1 MAEKRKTGCWVG
13 LGIAVLVLVIA
24 ASAVW
29 IAYTGLQ
36 AKRALESAADALS
49 GAQSALLAG
58 DVEAADTAVTE
69 ASVLTTDARAKTSD
83 PVWSVVGAIP
93 YLGATPRTVTL
104 SSQAADD
111 VISGALPKF
120 VAAARVLD
128 ISTIK
133 YADGTVDLA
142 RLPETSTQLASATA
156 DLEKAAQ
163 ALAEAPTSGVIGVVS
178 EAKEE
183 LSAEVD
189 QALGVSTT
197 AASLLGITPQ
207 LLGANGPQTYFV
219 AFQSPV
225 EIRGTGGFLGSFGIL
240 TMDGGKLVQKDVAGN
255 SDLTNFPNPVVDMGP
270 DYRDLYGEDST
281 EWVNMNMSPNFPY
294 AGIQWQAAWQRQS
307 GVTPA
312 GVVSIDV
319 SAMQSLLAATGPV
332 TAPDGRKITADNA
345 IPFFGNEIYREFA
358 NDNGAREDYQAEV
371 ATILLERVIG
381 LEGKTQPIV
390 EALTESVSGGHLQ
403 MWSGDPSIQSTLA
416 ATPIG
421 GETPT
426 ASGPYAQL
434 VLNNGGGNKLDYFL
448 QRQLTYTSGKCEGDM
463 RSSTITATLTN
474 TVTEAAADGLP
485 SRSGLVNRVLTYV
498 HLPIGGGV
506 TQVRIDGQ
514 PAQASFGREKDRT
527 VALFILDLPPG
538 DSVTVDLDVLE
549 PVSDAAPVVPV
560 QPMITEQET
569 TVNWSGC

>member
-1 MAEKRKTGCWVG
+1 MAEKRRTGCWVG

-24 ASAVW
+24 ASAAW
-29 IAYTGLQ
+29 IAFTGLQ

-58 DVEAADTAVTE
+58 DVDAADTAVSE

-93 YLGATPRTVTL
+93 YLGSTPRTVTL

-133 YADGTVDLA
+133 DADGTVDLA
-142 RLPETSTQLASATA
+142 RLPETSAQLASATA

-163 ALAEAPTSGVIGVVS
+163 ALAEAPTSGVIGEVT
-178 EAKEE
+178 EAKDE
-183 LSAEVD
+183 LSAKVD

-207 LLGANGPQTYFV
+207 LLGENGPQTYFV

-240 TMDGGKLVQKDVAGN
+240 TMDGGKLVSKEVASN
-255 SDLTNFPNPVVDMGP
+255 SDLKNFPAPVVDMGP
-270 DYRDLYGEDST
+270 DYFELYGENST
-281 EWVNMNMSPNFPY
+281 DWVNMNMSPNFPY
-294 AGIQWQAAWQRQS
+294 AGLQWQAAWRDQA
-307 GVTPA
+307 GVTPS
-312 GVVSIDV
+312 GVVAIDL

-332 TAPDGRKITADNA
+332 TAPDGRQITAENV
-345 IPFFGNEIYREFA
+345 IPFLGYEIYIEFVD
-358 NDNGAREDYQAEV
+358 DNTARKDYQAEV

-381 LEGKTQPIV
+381 LEGSTQPLI

-403 MWSGDPSIQSTLA
+403 VWSGDPSVQSTLA
-416 ATPIG
+416 ATPLA
-421 GETPT
+421 GETST
-426 ASGPYAQL
+426 APGPYAEL

-448 QRQLTYTSGKCEGDM
+448 ERKLSYTGGKCDGDM
-463 RSSTITATLTN
+463 RSSTISATLTN
-474 TVTEAAADGLP
+474 TVTEEAAAGLP
-485 SRSGLVNRVLTYV
+485 SLSGLVNRVLTYV

-527 VALFILDLPPG
+527 VALLVLDLPPG

>member
-13 LGIAVLVLVIA
+13 LGILVLVLVSA
-24 ASAVW
+24 ASAAW

-36 AKRALESAADALS
+36 AKRALESAADALA

-133 YADGTVDLA
+133 DADGTVDLA

-163 ALAEAPTSGVIGVVS
+163 ALSEVPTSGVIGVVS
-178 EAKEE
+178 EAKQE

-240 TMDGGKLVQKDVAGN
+240 TMDGGKLVQKDVASN
-255 SDLTNFPNPVVDMGP
+255 SDLNDFSKPVVDMGP
-270 DYRDLYGEDST
+270 DYRELYGENST
-281 EWVNMNMSPNFPY
+281 DWVNMNMSPNFPY
-294 AGIQWQAAWQRQS
+294 AGIQWQAAWSEQA

-312 GVVSIDV
+312 GVVAIDL

-332 TAPDGRKITADNA
+332 TAPDGREITADNV
-345 IPFFGNEIYREFA
+345 IPFLGNEIYVEFID
-358 NDNGAREDYQAEV
+358 DNSARKDYQAEV
-371 ATILLERVIG
+371 ATILLERVIRLQG
-381 LEGKTQPIV
+381 SITPLVK
-390 EALTESVSGGHLQ
+390 ALTESVSGGHLQ
-403 MWSGDPSIQSTLA
+403 IWSGDPSIQSTIA
-416 ATPIG
+416 ATPLG

-426 ASGPYAQL
+426 AGGPYAQL

-448 QRQLTYTSGKCEGDM
+448 QRSLTYTGGKCDGDM
-463 RSSTITATLTN
+463 RSSTITVTLTN
-474 TVTEAAADGLP
+474 TATEASAGSLP
-485 SRSGLVNRVLTYV
+485 SLSGLVNRVLTYI
-498 HLPIGGGV
+498 HLPVGGGA
-506 TQVRIDGQ
+506 TAIRINGQ
-514 PAQASFGREKDRT
+514 PAQASFGMEREHP
-527 VALFILDLPPG
+527 VAVLTPDIPPG
-538 DSVTVDLDVLE
+538 GSVTVELDVIE

-569 TVNWSGC
+569 TVDWSGC